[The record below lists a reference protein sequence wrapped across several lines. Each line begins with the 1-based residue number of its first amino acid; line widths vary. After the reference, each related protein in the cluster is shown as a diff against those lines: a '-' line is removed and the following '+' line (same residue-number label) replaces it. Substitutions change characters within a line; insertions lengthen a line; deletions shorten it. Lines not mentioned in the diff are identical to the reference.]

1 MRNRTIILFAGAFMA
16 LTMATSQAKTR
27 ILPLGDSVTSSFS
40 PNSSYRYW
48 LWHDLVD
55 AGFNVEF
62 VGTQQ
67 GVADGPPDNPD
78 FDPDHEGHPGWTT
91 QDALENID
99 AIIAAT
105 QPDIVLL
112 DLGANDV
119 QEGISMNTIEGNLE
133 GIIEH
138 LRAANPNII
147 VLLADPT
154 PYHGPNGSRM
164 SKLKGVIS
172 QVVRLEN
179 QPGSPVI
186 IVNLFA
192 GFNVRKDTSDGMH
205 PNEAGEQLIAQRF
218 FAALQK
224 VL

>member
-1 MRNRTIILFAGAFMA
+1 MKNRIIGLFAGAFMA
-16 LTMATSQAKTR
+16 FAMVTSQAQTR

-48 LWHDLVD
+48 LWHDLVN
-55 AGFNVEF
+55 AGFNVDF
-62 VGTQQ
+62 VGTQY
-67 GVADGPPDNPD
+67 GVADGPAGNPD
-78 FDPDHEGHPGWTT
+78 FDQDHEGHPGWTT
-91 QDALENID
+91 QDGLENID
-99 AIIAAT
+99 SIIAAT

-119 QEGISMNTIEGNLE
+119 QEGFPMSTIESNLE

-138 LRAANPNII
+138 LKAANPNIVI
-147 VLLADPT
+147 LLADPT
-154 PYHGPNGSRM
+154 PYRGPNSSRM

-172 QVVRLEN
+172 RVATLEN
-179 QPGSPVI
+179 QPGSSVL
-186 IVNLFA
+186 IVNLFG

-205 PNEAGEQLIAQRF
+205 PNEIGEQFIAQRF
-218 FAALQK
+218 FAALQR